1 MGQLNEKVKKLEE
14 KLARLQEENSE
25 LRNEVNL
32 KDVAIALMEKAD
44 DEILFGQSLHEKKEK
59 QAYRQRE
66 ERERA
71 RRVAQLES
79 SQPGESALE
88 KIGKRA

>member
-1 MGQLNEKVKKLEE
+1 MRKLEE

-59 QAYRQRE
+59 QADRERE

>member
-1 MGQLNEKVKKLEE
+1 MKKLEE

-44 DEILFGQSLHEKKEK
+44 DEILFGQSLHEQKE
-59 QAYRQRE
+59 
-66 ERERA
+66 
-71 RRVAQLES
+71 
-79 SQPGESALE
+79 
-88 KIGKRA
+88 